1 MTRRILTIISLAVAL
16 LPCGCGA
23 SRHTLKSDI
32 QEKTE
37 TAGNTGSSSEENTN
51 EGTSA
56 NTRVSQNEEVITEVT
71 EFDTTQPEN
80 PETGTPPVKRKVV
93 RTKRTGIKV
102 QQEAATERQST
113 ANRVENREYSE
124 KTDNTAVVEET
135 GNRGLNRAQS
145 ALCLCGIFAI
155 LAWVVRGFTKRFKL

>member
-1 MTRRILTIISLAVAL
+1 MTRRILTIISLTSFL
-16 LPCGCGA
+16 LSYGCGA

-56 NTRVSQNEEVITEVT
+56 KTRVSQNKEIITEVT

-80 PETGTPPVKRKVV
+80 PETGTPPVKRKII